1 MFLKF
6 LFKGCFPEEGPC
18 AQSCFII
25 HTFLHVSYP
34 VVGLK
39 NVIEV
44 IPMPGDHR
52 RLHLLHKAI
61 CCQLFI
67 EYSVV
72 STGFYCSQT

>member
-6 LFKGCFPEEGPC
+6 LFKESFPEEGPC
-18 AQSCFII
+18 EQSRFII
-25 HTFLHVSYP
+25 LTFLLQ

-44 IPMPGDHR
+44 IPVPGDHR
-52 RLHLLHKAI
+52 PLHLLCKAI
-61 CCQLFI
+61 GCQLFI